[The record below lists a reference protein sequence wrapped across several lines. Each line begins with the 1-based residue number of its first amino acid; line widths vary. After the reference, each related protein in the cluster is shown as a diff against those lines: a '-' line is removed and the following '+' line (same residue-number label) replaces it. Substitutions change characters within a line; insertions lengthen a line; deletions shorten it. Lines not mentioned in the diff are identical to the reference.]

1 MKAIL
6 KKVGEDAKII
16 DADLSY
22 DFMVKT
28 VGGFIQMV
36 PTAPCID
43 IVCNEE
49 GMFAGPN
56 GTPLPAND
64 AGYLGD
70 VLMLA
75 TGEDGEH
82 RDMTAEELRKGLAY
96 FQAGKGVLHG
106 YLMGEEPL
114 TGLIMGKENIE
125 AFLKAKNDD
134 ILALWDGL

>member
-16 DADLSY
+16 DENLTY

-28 VGGFIQMV
+28 VGGYIQMV
-36 PTAPCID
+36 PTAPHID
-43 IVCNEE
+43 VVCNEE

-70 VLMLA
+70 VLMIA
-75 TGEDGEH
+75 TDDDGEH
-82 RDMTAEELRKGLAY
+82 RDMTPEELRKSLAY
-96 FQAGKGVLHG
+96 FKAGKGVLHG
-106 YLMGEEPL
+106 YLLGEPV
-114 TGLIMGKENIE
+114 TGILMGKENIE
-125 AFLKAKNDD
+125 AFLRAKNED
-134 ILALWDGL
+134 ILAFWNSL

>member
-16 DADLSY
+16 DESLSY

-28 VGGFIQMV
+28 VGGYIQLV
-36 PTAPCID
+36 PTAPYID
-43 IVCNEE
+43 VVCNEE

-64 AGYLGD
+64 AGFLGH
-70 VLMLA
+70 VLMTA
-75 TGEDGEH
+75 TGEDGEP
-82 RDMTAEELRKGLAY
+82 RDMTPEELRKGMAY

-106 YLMGEEPL
+106 YLTGEEPL
-114 TGLIMGKENIE
+114 TGLIMGKEIIE
-125 AFLKAKNDD
+125 AFLQAKHEDMMAFWNS
-134 ILALWDGL
+134 L

>member
-16 DADLSY
+16 DENLTY
-22 DFMVKT
+22 DFMNKT
-28 VGGFIQMV
+28 VGGYIQMV
-36 PTAPCID
+36 PVAPYLEV
-43 IVCNEE
+43 VCNEE

-56 GTPLPAND
+56 GGPLPAND

-70 VLMLA
+70 VVLA
-75 TGEDGEH
+75 ATDDDGEH

-106 YLMGEEPL
+106 YLTGEEPL

-125 AFLKAKNDD
+125 AFLRAKNDD
-134 ILALWDGL
+134 ILAFWNSL